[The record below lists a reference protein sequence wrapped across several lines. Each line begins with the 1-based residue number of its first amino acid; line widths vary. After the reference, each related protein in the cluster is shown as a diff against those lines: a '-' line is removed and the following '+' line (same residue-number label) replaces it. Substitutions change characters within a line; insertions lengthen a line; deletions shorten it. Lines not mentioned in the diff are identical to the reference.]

1 MASNKQTKSGRVVK
15 APKRFKDMTFVSGS
29 GFVGC
34 DHYDMSYDRGNFS
47 GSYKDTWHATQDSY
61 YTRDLTKAMMVKET
75 TQRLPAELA
84 REISGFLTGRSNYQS
99 DINFI
104 APDNVEPVRF
114 RDYEEK
120 EKEEEWDSADETSED
135 EEEWCESDDE

>member
-1 MASNKQTKSGRVVK
+1 MASSKQTKSGRVVK
-15 APKRFKDMTFVSGS
+15 SPKRFTDMTFVKGS
-29 GFVGC
+29 GFSGC

-47 GSYKDTWHATQDSY
+47 GSYKDAWYATQDAQY
-61 YTRDLTKAMMVKET
+61 IRDLTKAMMVKET
-75 TQRLPAELA
+75 TQRLPVELA

-104 APDNVEPVRF
+104 ASDNVEPEKL
-114 RDYEEK
+114 RDDEE
-120 EKEEEWDSADETSED
+120 EEEEWDSADETSED

>member
-1 MASNKQTKSGRVVK
+1 MSSTNKTKSGRVVK
-15 APKRFKDMTFVSGS
+15 APKRFTDMKFVAGS
-29 GFVGC
+29 GFSGC

-47 GSYKDTWHATQDSY
+47 GSYKDSFQASEDAQ
-61 YTRDLTKAMMVKET
+61 YTKDLEKAMMVKET
-75 TQRLPAELA
+75 TQNIPVELA
-84 REISGFLTGRSNYQS
+84 REISKFLTGRSNYHS

-114 RDYEEK
+114 HDDEE
-120 EKEEEWDSADETSED
+120 EEEEWDSADETSED

>member
-15 APKRFKDMTFVSGS
+15 APKRFTDMTFVSGS
-29 GFVGC
+29 GFSGC

-47 GSYKDTWHATQDSY
+47 GSYKDSFQAVEDAQY
-61 YTRDLTKAMMVKET
+61 AKDLEKALMVKET
-75 TQRLPAELA
+75 TQRLPVELA
-84 REISGFLTGRSNYQS
+84 REISGFLTRRSNYQS

-104 APDNVEPVRF
+104 APDNVEPVRL
-114 RDYEEK
+114 RDDESEED
-120 EKEEEWDSADETSED
+120 EWDSADETSED